1 MFDQF
6 SERFIVLHF
15 FARNLRK
22 AGAIDPGMLA
32 PETFVSLLLL
42 LAIMPEFIANF
53 TLQFCLRYVAVRNLI
68 HIYYLLQYYHF
79 DFGGLGTAYCLF

>member
-42 LAIMPEFIANF
+42 LLECMLN
-53 TLQFCLRYVAVRNLI
+53 
-68 HIYYLLQYYHF
+68 
-79 DFGGLGTAYCLF
+79 